1 MANKVNAI
9 NQITEGGIPVA
20 KGVPS
25 VLKAI
30 IFIDPNQENNHLKLS
45 VAKIQATGSSSIRT
59 LKPGT

>member
-1 MANKVNAI
+1 M

-25 VLKAI
+25 VLSAI
-30 IFIDPNQENNHLKLS
+30 KFIEPNQLNNHVKVS
-45 VAKIQATGSSSIRT
+45 VAKIHAIGSSSIKT